1 MFRIVAVNA
10 MCVYVYSLDGTLV
23 NSFSLQVAAAN
34 WLNVSRFTVSRYIK
48 SGKVIQGKCIIK
60 VNKEN

>member
-1 MFRIVAVNA
+1 